1 MKGEAWMLKRFLA
14 IMIIAILVLLC
25 SCKSGNVTSTPDSS
39 NDDTTVDTNPIK
51 ITLLYNATDSL
62 NPYEASTLL
71 NRQLSLLI
79 FDSLVRLTPTN
90 QPEYV
95 LAESIDL
102 VGKQCTVTLKK
113 VMFSDG
119 SAVTANDVVYSFNL
133 AKKSSTVYATQLAT
147 AKSISANE
155 DGSLSILLSKADPYF
170 TNLLDF
176 PVIKAE
182 SDKLTDENKRELP
195 PIGSGRY
202 IPQTE
207 SSQLTAN
214 LNHILGAALCT
225 TIELINSPDN
235 AVASYNL
242 QSGNVSIYSTELED
256 GKIPSMTGNSYN
268 TNLNNLVYLGVNLND
283 SVLKSEKMRYAIS
296 DAINRSDICQK
307 AYHSFATAATGIF
320 NPLWNDAKGLQN
332 LSSSNNLQ
340 NVITYLEE
348 LGYNTKDNEGYYLNS
363 KGKRLS
369 FDLVCN
375 SDNERRMAAAELI
388 KQQLSSAGI
397 EINIRSLKWE
407 AYKLALSSGDF
418 DLYIAE
424 TRLLNNM
431 DITELVKPGASLAF
445 GIVKPV
451 TEDSEQ
457 SGDGSAVSDQNKKE
471 VTESTDSSD
480 QTQASLQ
487 TTWNAVNG
495 FYNEKFSLVDI
506 INNFNAEMPLIPI
519 CYRSGLTVTSSA
531 FNAEGI
537 SSVTDAYYG
546 ISTLKNN

>member
-1 MKGEAWMLKRFLA
+1 MLKRLLA
-14 IMIIAILVLLC
+14 IMMIAILVLLC
-25 SCKSGNVTSTPDSS
+25 SCKSGNIASIPDSS
-39 NDDTTVDTNPIK
+39 GDDITADTNPIK

-62 NPYEASTLL
+62 NPYEASTLI

-79 FDSLVRLTPTN
+79 FDSLIRLTPTN

-95 LAESIDL
+95 LAETVDL
-102 VGKQCTVTLKK
+102 VGKKCTVALKK

-119 SAVTANDVVYSFNL
+119 SAVTADDVIYSFNL

-147 AKSISANE
+147 VKSISANE
-155 DGSLSILLSKADPYF
+155 DGSLSFLLSKADPYF
-170 TNLLDF
+170 ANLLDF
-176 PVIKAE
+176 PIIKAE
-182 SDKLTDENKRELP
+182 SDKLTDENKRKSA

-202 IPQTE
+202 IPQIE
-207 SSQLTAN
+207 NSQLTAN
-214 LNHILGAALCT
+214 LNHILGAPQCT
-225 TIELINSPDN
+225 TINLINSPDN
-235 AVASYNL
+235 TVANYNL

-268 TNLNNLVYLGVNLND
+268 TNLNNLVYLGINLND
-283 SVLKSEKMRYAIS
+283 SVLKNEKMRYAIS
-296 DAINRSDICQK
+296 DAINRSDICQN

-320 NPLWNDAKGLQN
+320 NPLWDDAKGLQN

-340 NVITYLEE
+340 NVVAYLEE
-348 LGYNTKDNEGYYLNS
+348 LGYNTKDNEGFYLNS

-369 FDLVCN
+369 FDLICN

-397 EINIRSLKWE
+397 EVKLRYLKWE

-431 DITELVKPGASLAF
+431 DITELVKPGGSLSF

-451 TEDSEQ
+451 VEDSEQ
-457 SGDGSAVSDQNKKE
+457 SSGGSANEQNKKQ
-471 VTESTDSSD
+471 VAESVDLSD
-480 QTQASLQ
+480 QSQASLQ

-519 CYRSGLTVTSSA
+519 CYRSGLTVTSSV
-531 FNAEGI
+531 FNAEGV

-546 ISTLKNN
+546 ISSITLKNN